1 MPSRNVLYH
10 WYGYSGNAPLDG
22 DPAIRP
28 AWMWVNYSKGREAKE
43 IENLANRLNKLQ
55 FHNHVV
61 VSGKKQDL
69 QTNFTFIAK
78 LLGLD
83 KWFDINNLDLYD
95 LVRLVAMQKRD
106 LKGYNKY
113 MPANMLSLEGRR
125 HLVNL
130 ANRIGAFDNFEN
142 WLRVTQS
149 ENENF
154 IKKMKVKEVQNL
166 QKKIAVKLG
175 AK

>member
-1 MPSRNVLYH
+1 
-10 WYGYSGNAPLDG
+10 
-22 DPAIRP
+22 
-28 AWMWVNYSKGREAKE
+28 
-43 IENLANRLNKLQ
+43 
-55 FHNHVV
+55 
-61 VSGKKQDL
+61 
-69 QTNFTFIAK
+69 
-78 LLGLD
+78 
-83 KWFDINNLDLYD
+83 
-95 LVRLVAMQKRD
+95 
-106 LKGYNKY
+106 
-113 MPANMLSLEGRR
+113 MLSLEGRR